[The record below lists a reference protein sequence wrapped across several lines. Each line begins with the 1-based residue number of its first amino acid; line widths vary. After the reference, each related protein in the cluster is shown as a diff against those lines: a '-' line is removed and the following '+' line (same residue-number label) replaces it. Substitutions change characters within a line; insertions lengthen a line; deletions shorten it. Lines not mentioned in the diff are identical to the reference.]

1 MPNTSCHDH
10 CHKIAP
16 LCCPKQNKK
25 TLHFAAMTT
34 SIQPVFSFRLNQTIR
49 GPIHYG
55 KFDGI
60 HVCLTAA
67 TSTDRVLIHSPH
79 KRLGAANNRVAWSD
93 SNYDVALLNFSQEI
107 TAIATGYMPEATSTA
122 GDSETAAAA
131 AADGAAKEVLVIGSP
146 THVLAYMVDDNSDLF
161 YTELTGGVSC
171 IRVARRFGAM
181 RTGAVVLLGGADSVR
196 GFDRT
201 GTERFWLL
209 VNGQVTA
216 LALIDGGGTAQQH
229 LVVGTSSGQIS
240 VFRDAAES
248 ALSMECMESAAVT
261 ALEQLDRTHRFAY
274 ALADGTL
281 GVYEQTVRVWRI
293 KSKNRVTALASYDL
307 LGGGA
312 ATGGQLIVG
321 WDSGKVDVR
330 DPLSGDVVYRL
341 PAMGHQQVYC

>member
-1 MPNTSCHDH
+1 
-10 CHKIAP
+10 
-16 LCCPKQNKK
+16 
-25 TLHFAAMTT
+25 MTT
-34 SIQPVFSFRLNQTIR
+34 AIQPVFSFRLNQTIR

-107 TAIATGYMPEATSTA
+107 TAIATGYMPEASTVA
-122 GDSETAAAA
+122 GDGDEASGAA
-131 AADGAAKEVLVIGSP
+131 AADGVSKEVLVIGSP
-146 THVLAYMVDDNSDLF
+146 THVLAYMVDDNSDMF

-171 IRVARRFGAM
+171 IRVASRFGTL
-181 RTGAVVLLGGADSVR
+181 RTGALVLLGGADSVR
-196 GFDRT
+196 GFDRA

-216 LALIDGGGTAQQH
+216 LALIDGGGGGAQH
-229 LVVGTSSGQIS
+229 LVVGTASGQIC

-248 ALSMECMESAAVT
+248 ALSMECTESAAVM
-261 ALEQLDRTHRFAY
+261 ALVQLDRTHRFAY

-281 GVYEQTVRVWRI
+281 GVYEESVRVWRI
-293 KSKNRVTALASYDL
+293 KSKNRVTALTSYDL
-307 LGGGA
+307 LGSGA
-312 ATGGQLIVG
+312 GGGQLIVG

-330 DPLSGDVVYRL
+330 DPLSGDVLYRL
-341 PAMGHQQVYC
+341 PVMGRLQVLAV